1 MNKIKVLIVDDS
13 ALIRQTLSTIISS
26 VTEMEVIG
34 AASDPYIAV
43 SQMKKQKPDVV
54 ILDIQMPRMDGLTF
68 LKKIMIQNPIPVVVV
83 SSIAQKD
90 SEVAVEAYRL
100 GAISV
105 IEKPKL
111 GSDLML
117 KEWKTILIDA
127 ILTASKSRLN
137 KFKFTKLIRK
147 NLTLEKPTKQSPS
160 IKVTNSI
167 ILIGSSAGGTE
178 VINNILSQLN
188 DNCLPI
194 LIVQHMPPFFT
205 SRYSERLNRNSK
217 LLVKEANSGDEL
229 QRGVV
234 YVAPGDKH
242 MLLRNNGFNYFV
254 EVNNDEKVNRQR
266 PSVDVLFESA
276 LKFTG
281 SNFMAIILS
290 GMGNDGSRGMHKLKS
305 QGTVTIA
312 QNEESSIVYGMPK
325 EAYLSG
331 AADYSLSIES
341 IISKITAFSVRN

>member
-1 MNKIKVLIVDDS
+1 MNKITVLIVDDS
-13 ALIRQTLSTIISS
+13 ALIRQTLGSIISS
-26 VTEMEVIG
+26 MDEMEVIG
-34 AASDPYIAV
+34 AASDPYVAV
-43 SQMKKQKPDVV
+43 SQMKKQKPDVM

-68 LKKIMIQNPIPVVVV
+68 LKKIMTQNPIPVVVV

-111 GSDLML
+111 GSDL
-117 KEWKTILIDA
+117 KQKTWESVLHEA

-147 NLTLEKPTKQSPS
+147 NLSLEKATKQSPI

-188 DNCLPI
+188 ENSLPI

-205 SRYSERLNRNSK
+205 TRYSERLNRNSK
-217 LLVKEANSGDEL
+217 LQVKEACSGDEL

-234 YVAPGDKH
+234 YLAPGAKH

-254 EVNNDEKVNRQR
+254 EITNDEKVNRQR
-266 PSVDVLFESA
+266 PSVNVLFESA

-281 SNFMAIILS
+281 TKFMAIILS
-290 GMGNDGSRGMHKLKS
+290 GMGNDGTRGMHKLKNN
-305 QGTVTIA
+305 GAITIA

-325 EAYLSG
+325 EAFTSG
-331 AADYSLSIES
+331 AADHSLSIDK
-341 IISKITAFSVRN
+341 IISKITTFSERN

>member
-13 ALIRQTLSTIISS
+13 ALVRQTLSSIISS
-26 VTEMEVIG
+26 MNEMEVIG
-34 AASDPYIAV
+34 AASDPYVAV
-43 SQMKKQKPDVV
+43 SKMKKQKPDVI

-68 LKKIMIQNPIPVVVV
+68 LKKIMIQYPIPVVVV

-90 SEVAVEAYRL
+90 SNVAVEAYQL

-111 GSDLML
+111 GSNLMFE
-117 KEWKTILIDA
+117 EWKTTLLDA

-137 KFKFTKLIRK
+137 KFKFTKLKKEQLNQEITSKHITTNR
-147 NLTLEKPTKQSPS
+147 T
-160 IKVTNSI
+160 TNSI
-167 ILIGSSAGGTE
+167 VLIGSSAGGTE
-178 VINNILSQLN
+178 VISNILSQLN
-188 DNCLPI
+188 SDSLPI

-205 SRYSERLNRNSK
+205 SRYAERLNRNSK
-217 LLVKEANSGDEL
+217 LQVKEACSGDEL
-229 QRGVV
+229 QRGVA
-234 YVAPGDKH
+234 YLAPGGKH

-281 SNFMAIILS
+281 SKFMAIILS
-290 GMGNDGSRGMHKLKS
+290 GMGNDGTKGMHKLRT
-305 QGTVTIA
+305 QGAITIA

-325 EAYLSG
+325 EAFTSG
-331 AADYSLSIES
+331 AADHSLSIDKIS
-341 IISKITAFSVRN
+341 SKITTFSERN